1 MVRPYRWTIT
11 RRDHPD
17 RSQQAATLRVD
28 DNPEGA
34 IRTGRSKPRPYEW
47 TITPEGEQVDGNP
60 GGKWDGYPE
69 MGEEKRTIKQPDK
82 AKKQISYEN

>member
-1 MVRPYRWTIT
+1 MG
-11 RRDHPD
+11 
-17 RSQQAATLRVD
+17 
-28 DNPEGA
+28 EEKGGA

-60 GGKWDGYPE
+60 E
-69 MGEEKRTIKQPDK
+69 VGEEKRTIKQPDK